1 MKIVHIANFYGPKSG
16 GIRTT
21 LHELGSGYI
30 ARGHEFTYIVPG
42 NGFFCEDTLH
52 GKKITVPSI
61 VLPFSGGYR
70 IIRNNQDIKKLI
82 ITLKPDALEVSD
94 RFTLSKVGLW
104 AKKRGIHTVVFSHET
119 LSGLVKSF
127 FKLELKWFVN
137 WHNTRLAS
145 RFHNVIA
152 TTEFASREFREIE
165 TKNLTH
171 VPLGVDLQNFSPYR
185 RNQTLRT
192 ELLKGADVLILHCG
206 RMSKEKNPQNSIL
219 ALKELLDSGVNA
231 RLIFVGMG
239 PMFKGLKALSKDLPV
254 SFMGYIVDRKML
266 AEIIASADV
275 SIAPGPIETFCLAAL
290 ESLAS
295 GTPVVASSTSAV
307 GEFLLLNTPEPVGA
321 VAENNPKSFA
331 KAIQTVLAYNAADRG
346 MPIRCQHQAENYPW
360 SSTLMMML
368 RLHGAGREVS
378 ANHKRLRA
386 A

>member
-127 FKLELKWFVN
+127 FKIELKWFVN

-152 TTEFASREFREIE
+152 TTEFASHEFREIE

-185 RNQTLRT
+185 RNEALRT

-219 ALKELLDSGVNA
+219 ALKELLDSGINA

-239 PMFKGLKALSKDLPV
+239 PRFKSLKALSKDLPV

-307 GEFLLLNTPEPVGA
+307 GEFLLLDTPEPVGA

-368 RLHGAGREVS
+368 RLHGAGREVN

>member
-42 NGFFCEDTLH
+42 NGFFCEETLH

-70 IIRNNQDIKKLI
+70 IIRNNRDVKKLL

-94 RFTLSKVGLW
+94 RFTLSKIGLW
-104 AKKRGIHTVVFSHET
+104 AKNRGINTVVFSHET
-119 LSGLVKSF
+119 LSGLIKSF
-127 FKLELKWFVN
+127 FRVELKSFVN
-137 WHNTRLAS
+137 WHNAKLAT
-145 RFHNVIA
+145 RFHSVIA
-152 TTEFASREFREIE
+152 TTEFASQEFRAIE
-165 TKNLTH
+165 TKNLSH
-171 VPLGVDLQNFSPYR
+171 VPLGVDLQTFSPYR
-185 RNQTLRT
+185 RNEELRT
-192 ELLKGADVLILHCG
+192 ELLKGAEVLLLHCG
-206 RMSKEKNPQNSIL
+206 RMSKEKNPQNSVL
-219 ALKELLDSGVNA
+219 ALEQLLDAGVNA
-231 RLIFVGMG
+231 RLIYVGMG
-239 PMFKGLKALSKDLPV
+239 PMFKKLKSLSKDLPV
-254 SFMGYIVDRKML
+254 TFMGYVVDRHML

-307 GEFLLLNTPEPVGA
+307 GEFLLLDSPEPVGA
-321 VAENNPKSFA
+321 VADNNPKAFA
-331 KAIQTVLAYNAADRG
+331 EAIKTVLAYSKADKAL
-346 MPIRCQHQAENYPW
+346 PIRCQHQAENYPW

>member
-1 MKIVHIANFYGPKSG
+1 MRIVHIANFYGPKSG

-30 ARGHEFTYIVPG
+30 ARGHDFTYIVPG
-42 NGFFCEDTLH
+42 NGFFCEETQY
-52 GKKITVPSI
+52 GRKITVPSL

-70 IIRNNQDIKKLI
+70 IIRNNRDIKKLI

-104 AKKRGIHTVVFSHET
+104 AKKRGIHAVVFSHET
-119 LSGLVKSF
+119 LSGLVRSF
-127 FKLELKWFVN
+127 FKVGMKRFVN

-152 TTEFASREFREIE
+152 TTEFASREFREIGI
-165 TKNLTH
+165 KNLSH
-171 VPLGVDLQNFSPYR
+171 VPLGVDLQNFSPIH
-185 RNQTLRT
+185 RNEKLRT
-192 ELLKGADVLILHCG
+192 ELLKGADVLLLHCG

-219 ALKELLDSGVNA
+219 ALKELRAAGVNA
-231 RLIFVGMG
+231 RLVFVGMG
-239 PMFKGLKALSKDLPV
+239 PMFKHLKELSQDLPV
-254 SFMGYIVDRKML
+254 TFLGYIVDRKML

-295 GTPVVASSTSAV
+295 GTPVVASKTSAV
-307 GEFLLLNTPEPVGA
+307 GEFLLLDTKEPVGA
-321 VAENNPKSFA
+321 VADNNPSSFA
-331 KAIQTVLAYNAADRG
+331 HAIEKVLVMKAGDRA

-368 RLHGAGREVS
+368 RLHGAGREVT
-378 ANHKRLRA
+378 AIHKRLRA

>member
-42 NGFFCEDTLH
+42 NGFFCEETLH

-127 FKLELKWFVN
+127 FKLDLKWFVN

-171 VPLGVDLQNFSPYR
+171 IPLGVDLQNFSPYR
-185 RNQTLRT
+185 RNEALRR
-192 ELLKGADVLILHCG
+192 ELLKGSDVLILHCG

-239 PMFKGLKALSKDLPV
+239 PMFKSLKALSKDLPV
-254 SFMGYIVDRKML
+254 TFMGYIVDRKML

-295 GTPVVASSTSAV
+295 GTPVVASATSAV
-307 GEFLLLNTPEPVGA
+307 GEFLLLDTPEPVGA

>member
-42 NGFFCEDTLH
+42 NGFFCEETLH

-61 VLPFSGGYR
+61 ILPFSGGYR

-127 FKLELKWFVN
+127 LKIDLKAFVN

-152 TTEFASREFREIE
+152 TTAFASKEFREIN

-171 VPLGVDLQNFSPYR
+171 VPLGVDLNNFSPDR
-185 RNQTLRT
+185 RNETLRT
-192 ELLKGADVLILHCG
+192 ELLKGADVLLLHCG

-219 ALKELLDSGVNA
+219 ALKELLAAGVNA
-231 RLIFVGMG
+231 RLIYVGMG
-239 PMFKGLKALSKDLPV
+239 PMFKSLKATAKDLPV
-254 SFMGYIVDRKML
+254 TFMGYIVDRDML

-307 GEFLLLNTPEPVGA
+307 GEFLLLDSPEPVGA
-321 VAENNPKSFA
+321 VAQNNPQAFA
-331 KAIQTVLAYNAADRG
+331 EAIKKVLSYRETDSTLST
-346 MPIRCQHQAENYPW
+346 RCHHQAENYPW

-368 RLHGAGREVS
+368 RLHGAGKEVTS
-378 ANHKRLRA
+378 INRKLKVA
-386 A
+386 

>member
-42 NGFFCEDTLH
+42 NGFFCEETLH

-70 IIRNNQDIKKLI
+70 IIRNNHDIKKLL

-127 FKLELKWFVN
+127 FKLDLKRFVN
-137 WHNTRLAS
+137 WHNARLAS

-152 TTEFASREFREIE
+152 TTEFASREFHDID
-165 TKNLTH
+165 TKNLSH
-171 VPLGVDLQNFSPYR
+171 VPLGVDLQNFSLYR
-185 RNQTLRT
+185 RNEALRT
-192 ELLKGADVLILHCG
+192 ELLKGAEVLILHCG

-219 ALKELLDSGVNA
+219 ALNELLEAGVNA

-239 PMFKGLKALSKDLPV
+239 PMFKHLKALSKDLPIT
-254 SFMGYIVDRKML
+254 FMGYIVDRKML

-307 GEFLLLNTPEPVGA
+307 GEFLLLNSKEPVGA

-331 KAIQTVLAYNAADRG
+331 QAIQRVLAYSAADRA

-368 RLHGAGREVS
+368 RLHGVGHEVS
-378 ANHKRLRA
+378 ANHKGLRA